1 MSKNYCK
8 LFFSE
13 GKRKDRNDR
22 FMAVYYSPEIIEEVL
37 SRNDIVSVVSD
48 YVKIER
54 KGSNYWGLCPFHGE
68 KTPSFSVTPS
78 KQIFYCF
85 GCHKGGN
92 AIHFVSSIE
101 GISYFDA
108 IRTLAERVGMQ
119 LPEGD
124 NDAEVQKA
132 LRKKKII
139 EANTDAARFFRERLF
154 ETPVA
159 MEYFTNRGLSVQTIK
174 KFGLGYA
181 LPEWDSL
188 YKHLKGLGYA
198 DDLLV
203 ESGLCIRT
211 QKGTLVDK
219 FRDRVMFPV
228 FDVMGKVIAF
238 TGRLLSKEAKEQKYV
253 NTPETIAYHKGKQL
267 YAMNFAKKV
276 QTTQIILVEG
286 NMDVISLHQAGI
298 TNVVASMGTALT
310 DSQCRLLK
318 KHCEEVVVSYDADGA
333 GQKATMRGLDILS
346 KVGCRVKVISVP
358 DGKDPDDYVRAN
370 GPDRFMALVRKAMS
384 LVEYKAFYYTKQ
396 LDVNTLEGKVQFL
409 DKLSQV
415 LAEVDNMVEREM
427 YLKRFAKQYD
437 VSEEALAF
445 EVAKKTKQDVGSN
458 VRTNYLQAQA
468 IRQQQE
474 MALSAEKERIRE
486 LERIL
491 LALLCVDNHLFGRV
505 KQKISPDWFM
515 IEETKAVAEKIFS
528 MLEAGTEV
536 QTELLLDFVPEEV
549 RGVYA
554 KILMEKCVFE
564 NNAKAASDIAEKRD
578 MIKNGLRRK
587 ELIALLANPEL
598 KEEEKQLLNAELTEI
613 LKKK

>member
-1 MSKNYCK
+1 
-8 LFFSE
+8 
-13 GKRKDRNDR
+13 
-22 FMAVYYSPEIIEEVL
+22 MAVYYSPEIIEEVL
-37 SRNDIVSVVSD
+37 SRNDIVTVVSE
-48 YVKIER
+48 YVKLER

-92 AIHFVSSIE
+92 AIHFVSNIE
-101 GISYFDA
+101 NISYYDA

-119 LPEGD
+119 LPEGN

-132 LRKKKII
+132 MRKKKII
-139 EANTDAARFFRERLF
+139 EANTDAARFFRENLF
-154 ETPVA
+154 KTPVA
-159 MEYFTNRGLSVQTIK
+159 MNYFTNRGLTEQTIK

-181 LPEWDSL
+181 LPDWDAM
-188 YKHLKGLGYA
+188 YRHLKEKGYA
-198 DDLLV
+198 DDVLL
-203 ESGLCIRT
+203 ESGLCIKT
-211 QKGTLVDK
+211 QKGTLIDK

-253 NTPETIAYHKGKQL
+253 NTPETIAYHKGRQL
-267 YAMNFAKKV
+267 YAMNFAKKL
-276 QTTQIILVEG
+276 QGKQIILVEG

-310 DSQCRLLK
+310 DNQCRLLK

-358 DGKDPDDYVRAN
+358 DGKDPDDYVRMN
-370 GPDRFMALVRKAMS
+370 GPDQFMALVRNAMS

-396 LDVNTLEGKVQFL
+396 LDVGTLEGKVMFL

-427 YLKRFAKQYD
+427 YLKRFAKQYE
-437 VSEEALAF
+437 VSEEALAH
-445 EVAKKTKQDVGSN
+445 EVAKKTKQDNGQQT
-458 VRTNYLQAQA
+458 RANYIQMQAA
-468 IRQQQE
+468 KQE
-474 MALSAEKERIRE
+474 QDLALSAEMEKIRE
-486 LERIL
+486 LERTL
-491 LALLCVDNHLFGRV
+491 LALICVDNHLYARV
-505 KQKISPDWFM
+505 RQKLSPEWFAV
-515 IEETKAVAEKIFS
+515 EETKLLAGKIFP
-528 MLEAGTEV
+528 MLEEGTEV
-536 QTELLLDFVPEEV
+536 QTEMLLEFVPEEV
-549 RGVYA
+549 RSTYA
-554 KILMEKCVFE
+554 KILMERCVFE
-564 NNAKAASDIAEKRD
+564 DNGKAAGDIAAKRD
-578 MIKNGLRRK
+578 ELKNGLRRK
-587 ELIALLANPEL
+587 ELIQLLSNPEL
-598 KEEEKQLLNAELTEI
+598 TAEEKQKLNAELKEI

>member
-1 MSKNYCK
+1 
-8 LFFSE
+8 
-13 GKRKDRNDR
+13 
-22 FMAVYYSPEIIEEVL
+22 MAVYYSPEIIEEVL
-37 SRNDIVSVVSD
+37 SRNDIVTVVSE
-48 YVKIER
+48 YVKLER

-92 AIHFVSSIE
+92 AIHFVSNIE
-101 GISYFDA
+101 NISYYDA

-119 LPEGD
+119 LPVGN

-132 LRKKKII
+132 MRRKKII
-139 EANTDAARFFRERLF
+139 EANTDAARFFRENLF
-154 ETPVA
+154 KTSVA
-159 MEYFTNRGLSVQTIK
+159 MNYFTNRGLTEQTIK

-181 LPEWDSL
+181 LPEWDAM
-188 YKHLKGLGYA
+188 YRHLKEKGYA
-198 DDLLV
+198 DDVLL
-203 ESGLCIRT
+203 ESGLCIKT
-211 QKGTLVDK
+211 QKGTLIDK

-276 QTTQIILVEG
+276 QGKQIILVEG

-358 DGKDPDDYVRAN
+358 DGKDPDDYVRMN
-370 GPDRFMALVRKAMS
+370 GPDQFMALVRNAMS

-396 LDVNTLEGKVQFL
+396 LDVGTLEGKVMFL

-427 YLKRFAKQYD
+427 YLKRFAKQYE
-437 VSEEALAF
+437 VSEEALAH
-445 EVAKKTKQDVGSN
+445 EVAKKTKQDNGQQT
-458 VRTNYLQAQA
+458 RANYIQMQAA
-468 IRQQQE
+468 KQE
-474 MALSAEKERIRE
+474 QDLALSAEMEKIRD
-486 LERIL
+486 LERTL
-491 LALLCVDNHLFGRV
+491 LALICVDNHLYARV
-505 KQKISPDWFM
+505 RQKLSPEWFA
-515 IEETKAVAEKIFS
+515 IEETKALAEKIFP
-528 MLEAGTEV
+528 MLEEGTEV
-536 QTELLLDFVPEEV
+536 QTEMLLEFVPETV
-549 RGVYA
+549 RGTYA

-564 NNAKAASDIAEKRD
+564 DNGKAAGNIASKRD
-578 MIKNGLRRK
+578 ELRRK
-587 ELIALLANPEL
+587 LRYNELIQLLSNPEL
-598 KEEEKQLLNAELTEI
+598 SAEEKQKLNAELKEI